1 MKALMARMLELAGTP
16 NFDKLSAAEQDRRFE
31 RLLSHE

>member
-1 MKALMARMLELAGTP
+1 MKTLMTRMLELAGTP
-16 NFDKLSAAEQDRRFE
+16 NFGTLSAAEQDRRFE